1 MISIDVKT
9 LWKIENSMNR
19 LIYTAGKKI
28 NCGFWR
34 AIVTKVSV
42 SSESNMDNIVD
53 KTYLCDQ
60 RERIFF

>member
-9 LWKIENSMNR
+9 LWKKENAKNR
-19 LIYTAGKKI
+19 LIYMAGKWV

-42 SSESNMDNIVD
+42 SSESNIEN
-53 KTYLCDQ
+53 TET
-60 RERIFF
+60 R